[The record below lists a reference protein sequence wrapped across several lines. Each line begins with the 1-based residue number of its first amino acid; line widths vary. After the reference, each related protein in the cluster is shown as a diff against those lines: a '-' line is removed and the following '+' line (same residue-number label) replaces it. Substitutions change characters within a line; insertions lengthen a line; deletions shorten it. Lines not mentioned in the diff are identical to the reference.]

1 MYYNNR
7 TIKILVNVEAQK
19 SISYSTLGYHIEA
32 RMVYYMARLVSSQKN
47 VEFIKS
53 NYDDIKDVY
62 SIWICMDTEAD
73 EDSIIE
79 LGLQP
84 RVIYGKTSW
93 LPQRNI
99 MNGAVI
105 RIRSRADVEESKN
118 KLIALLEVLFSNR
131 LKQDKMNQLEEYGLE
146 MTTELEGCVNDM
158 CNISDLLVEESE
170 ERGEKNARLDNIRT
184 LMRKLNQTA
193 DEAMD
198 MLDIDENDREEY
210 RKILNKQK

>member
-1 MYYNNR
+1 MMTSKMY
-7 TIKILVNVEAQK
+7 
-19 SISYSTLGYHIEA
+19 
-32 RMVYYMARLVSSQKN
+32 
-47 VEFIKS
+47 
-53 NYDDIKDVY
+53 
-62 SIWICMDTEAD
+62 TEAD

-84 RVIYGKTSW
+84 RVIYGNTSW
-93 LPQRNI
+93 LPQRSI

-118 KLIALLEVLFSNR
+118 RLIAMLEVLFSGR
-131 LKQDKMNQLEEYGLE
+131 ARQDKMNQLEEYGLE

-170 ERGEKNARLDNIRT
+170 ERGEKQARLDSIRT

-193 DEAMD
+193 EEAMD
-198 MLDIDENDREEY
+198 TLDIEEKDREEY